1 MLGYQPMKYIYASS
15 STEGKHQQCVHRR
28 VSVRLV
34 NRLIGILKIKKGYLQ
49 VSITRRRIM
58 SNYSIYSTLL
68 PSPNVQTC
76 NVEGKCLTFYLIKKP
91 SLTKA
96 WFNDF
101 LRRLNVGRFA
111 FCGNKSRLVN
121 DTSITYYCKELIP

>member
-1 MLGYQPMKYIYASS
+1 MKYIYALSS
-15 STEGKHQQCVHRR
+15 KEGRHQQCLLKR
-28 VSVRLV
+28 VSIRLV
-34 NRLIGILKIKKGYLQ
+34 NRLMGILKIKKGYLQ
-49 VSITRRRIM
+49 VSITRRRII

-76 NVEGKCLTFYLIKKP
+76 NVEGKRLTFYLIKKP

-96 WFNDF
+96 F

-121 DTSITYYCKELIP
+121 DTSITYYCKELIRSIVR